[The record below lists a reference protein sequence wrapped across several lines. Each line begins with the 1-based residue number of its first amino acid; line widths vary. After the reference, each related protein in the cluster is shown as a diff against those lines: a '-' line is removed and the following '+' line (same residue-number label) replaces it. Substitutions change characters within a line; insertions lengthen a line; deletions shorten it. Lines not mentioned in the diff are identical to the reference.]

1 MSEQTSPQDK
11 DLLQE
16 ISKGVEPHG
25 IKMQYQQTPPFP
37 FSSGSQVM
45 GVFQQTSRVI
55 PPPEE
60 FERYPQKV
68 QDAFLECLNEQRI
81 RANKEQ
87 EHRHVCENI
96 RIENE
101 QKSSEASW
109 KMGRL
114 TAFLGFSVILFAL
127 SGSVFCAYLGKESTA
142 ITLGSTAIIAICG
155 AMVKLIW
162 GNNPKQ

>member
-1 MSEQTSPQDK
+1 MNEQTSQQDK

-25 IKMQYQQTPPFP
+25 IKTQYHQTPPFS
-37 FSSGSQVM
+37 FSSGSPVM
-45 GVFQQTSRVI
+45 GVFQQTSRII

-87 EHRHVCENI
+87 EHRHVCEKTK
-96 RIENE
+96 IENE
-101 QKSSEASW
+101 QKNAEASW
-109 KMGRL
+109 EMGHL

-127 SGSVFCAYLGKESTA
+127 CGSAFCAYLGKESTA

-162 GNNPKQ
+162 GNNQRT

>member
-1 MSEQTSPQDK
+1 MNEQTPQDK
-11 DLLQE
+11 DPLQE
-16 ISKGVEPHG
+16 VSYGVEPHG
-25 IKMQYQQTPPFP
+25 IKTQYQQAPSFQFP
-37 FSSGSQVM
+37 AGSQVM

-68 QDAFLECLNEQRI
+68 QDSFLECLNDQRV

-87 EHRHVCENI
+87 EHRHVCES
-96 RIENE
+96 RKIENE
-101 QKSSEASW
+101 QKNLEASW
-109 KMGRL
+109 KIVKI
-114 TAFLGFSVILFAL
+114 TAFLGFSVLLLAIC
-127 SGSVFCAYLGKESTA
+127 GSVFCAYHGKESAA

-162 GNNPKQ
+162 GKNQSN